1 MARRKE
7 PREIGEDTGLGIDID
22 GDRKSDF
29 SISLK
34 TIGMLLVGIA
44 TLIGMWFTLQ
54 SDIQEAKELPAPVI
68 ERMEFDM
75 KDELIRQT
83 IMDTQ
88 EDVDEI
94 KEKLDKIDER
104 LYEIQKNN

>member
-1 MARRKE
+1 MKIR
-7 PREIGEDTGLGIDID
+7 GLGIDID
-22 GDRKSDF
+22 GDGKSDF

-34 TIGMLLVGIA
+34 TIGMLICSPKPNRYVVYTTIEESRS
-44 TLIGMWFTLQ
+44 I
-54 SDIQEAKELPAPVI
+54 ELPAPVI

-75 KDELIRQT
+75 KMKLIRKT

-94 KEKLDKIDER
+94 KRSVDKIR
-104 LYEIQKNN
+104 

>member
-1 MARRKE
+1 MQRRKE

-22 GDRKSDF
+22 GDGKSDF

-54 SDIQEAKELPAPVI
+54 SDIQEGIKNYAPVI

-75 KDELIRQT
+75 KDELIRA
-83 IMDTQ
+83 DNNGYSR
-88 EDVDEI
+88 DVDEI
-94 KEKLDKIDER
+94 KEKT
-104 LYEIQKNN
+104 

>member
-22 GDRKSDF
+22 GDGKSDF

-34 TIGMLLVGIA
+34 TIGMVLVGIA

-83 IMDTQ
+83 IMAVSYTHLTLPTIYS
-88 EDVDEI
+88 V
-94 KEKLDKIDER
+94 
-104 LYEIQKNN
+104 